1 MSLSLATHPHQVSND
16 AHAPVQRQ
24 DGASLQPVPPAESQC
39 GLFLDACTCRRRP
52 ITPRTVAEIRARHE
66 ASVARARRSGWGAW
80 ITKPPR
86 LVSDPT
92 GRRWAA

>member
-1 MSLSLATHPHQVSND
+1 MSLSLATHPHQVSN
-16 AHAPVQRQ
+16 VEQRLNQ
-24 DGASLQPVPPAESQC
+24 SQAEASLLPVPPAESQC